1 MDEKIREALHQA
13 YAGEAKAV
21 LRLGLFAKEA
31 EKEGF
36 AHIAKL
42 FRVIAFSEKI
52 HGERALRVLREVGDT
67 QQNLTES
74 FESEQK
80 VAQVAYNSFIKK
92 AWELGE
98 KEAALHFTQSRD
110 VEETHANLYKNALDT
125 MMEEQ
130 EVSYRVCTVC
140 GYVAENTLPEECPIC
155 QAKKEKFVT
164 FE

>member
-1 MDEKIREALHQA
+1 MDETIKEALHEA

-21 LRLGLFAKEA
+21 LRLGLFADQA
-31 EKEGF
+31 EREGF
-36 AHIAKL
+36 AQIAKL
-42 FRVIAFSEKI
+42 FRVIAFSENI
-52 HGERALRVLREVGDT
+52 HGERALRVLRDIGDT

-80 VAQVAYNSFIKK
+80 VAHVAYNSFIKQ

-110 VEETHANLYKNALDT
+110 VEETHAHLYKNALDT

-130 EVSYRVCTVC
+130 EVAYHVCTVC
-140 GYVAENTLPEECPIC
+140 GYVAENFPPEECPIC
-155 QAKKEKFVT
+155 QAKQEKFVN